1 MFRGSASTAAAAAK
15 SGSKPVRQT
24 RKWRQQFEH
33 SAKLA
38 QQLATGSPVEDLD
51 SSALA
56 DFAPAIASD
65 NATPSEPR
73 ITLETLATY
82 RPTRAP
88 PINAPVERYAKEY
101 ARAFGRLDK
110 AFLRPQLREL
120 WDAYVHDRASSASQ
134 SDTSGSSE
142 PQSFSL
148 RELGGNAGKRQI
160 VAAFLESWG
169 WPRVETVQR
178 EREAAKL
185 AHAVEEKGEF
195 SIRMWENAEL
205 RASVSCIQSC
215 SSTAPGSKEDAMR
228 EKKLV

>member
-1 MFRGSASTAAAAAK
+1 MFRGFASTAAEAAK

-24 RKWRQQFEH
+24 RKWKQQFEH

-38 QQLATGSPVEDLD
+38 QQLATGSPVENLD
-51 SSALA
+51 SSAFA
-56 DFAPAIASD
+56 DSASAIASD
-65 NATPSEPR
+65 NPTPSEPG

-82 RPTRAP
+82 RPIRAP

-101 ARAFGRLDK
+101 ARAFARLDK
-110 AFLRPQLREL
+110 AFLKTQLREL
-120 WDAYVHDRASSASQ
+120 WDAYVREHASSASRP
-134 SDTSGSSE
+134 DTLGSSE
-142 PQSFSL
+142 PQSFSP

-169 WPRVETVQR
+169 WPRVETVER

-195 SIRMWENAEL
+195 FVGMTQNAAL
-205 RASVSCIQSC
+205 RTSVSCIEL
-215 SSTAPGSKEDAMR
+215 PINGS
-228 EKKLV
+228 